1 MGEGRMPVALKIS
14 WPWPTHWVL
23 EGNGWSTIGNEIH
36 RNLQVTEVN
45 RSNGGARIA
54 DRMEKITNSQ
64 RRCHLGFRV
73 WWTYLSQLFPG
84 GRGAVDPSQREH
96 EDGGDSTTPA
106 KMMEIGEQSRCCR
119 GRGER
124 EEWIA
129 RENARAR
136 SWVGAR
142 EGRGAWP
149 GEARN
154 VARAQPTRGLK
165 PWFRG
170 SRT

>member
-1 MGEGRMPVALKIS
+1 M
-14 WPWPTHWVL
+14 
-23 EGNGWSTIGNEIH
+23 
-36 RNLQVTEVN
+36 N

-54 DRMEKITNSQ
+54 DRTEKITNSQ
-64 RRCHLGFRV
+64 RRRHLGFRV

-96 EDGGDSTTPA
+96 EDGGDSTTLA

-129 RENARAR
+129 R

-142 EGRGAWP
+142 EGRGA
-149 GEARN
+149 
-154 VARAQPTRGLK
+154 
-165 PWFRG
+165 
-170 SRT
+170 

>member
-1 MGEGRMPVALKIS
+1 M
-14 WPWPTHWVL
+14 
-23 EGNGWSTIGNEIH
+23 
-36 RNLQVTEVN
+36 
-45 RSNGGARIA
+45 
-54 DRMEKITNSQ
+54 
-64 RRCHLGFRV
+64 
-73 WWTYLSQLFPG
+73 
-84 GRGAVDPSQREH
+84 DPSQREH
-96 EDGGDSTTPA
+96 EDGGDSTTLA

-129 RENARAR
+129 R

-142 EGRGAWP
+142 EGRGAGP

-165 PWFRG
+165 PWLRG